1 MTAYNDFSDKNS
13 WNVLSLLRKRADDL
27 GEQTFI
33 EFDNGVSLSFG
44 ALEKKS
50 NLLALRL
57 QSLGLQENEN
67 VFCFLKNCP
76 EFLISLFAINAR
88 APFITSPKLWGGM
101 LVAIPTAMPPAPFTS
116 KLGYCAG
123 KTTGSFSVSS

>member
-1 MTAYNDFSDKNS
+1 MTAYKDFSDKNS

-27 GEQTFI
+27 GEETFI

-44 ALEKKS
+44 TLEKKS

-67 VFCFLKNCP
+67 VFAF
-76 EFLISLFAINAR
+76 
-88 APFITSPKLWGGM
+88 
-101 LVAIPTAMPPAPFTS
+101 
-116 KLGYCAG
+116 
-123 KTTGSFSVSS
+123 